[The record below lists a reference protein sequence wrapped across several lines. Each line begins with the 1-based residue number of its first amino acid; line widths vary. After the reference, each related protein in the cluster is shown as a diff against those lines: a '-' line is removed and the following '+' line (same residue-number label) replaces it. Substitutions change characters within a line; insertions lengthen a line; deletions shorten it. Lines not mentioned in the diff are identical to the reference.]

1 MDAKITL
8 SFDKQVIEKAKRYAE
23 SQNMSLSRLM
33 ELILD
38 KITANQYPS
47 LEDLPVSDWVG
58 MVAEGPAEYV
68 TKPRK
73 RSKLKDEYITRKK

>member
-38 KITANQYPS
+38 KITTNHYPS
-47 LEDLPVSDWVG
+47 LEDLPVSDWVS
-58 MVAEGPAEYV
+58 MVAEGPAEYI
-68 TKPRK
+68 TRPKK
-73 RSKLKDEYITRKK
+73 RSKLKDEYMNRKK